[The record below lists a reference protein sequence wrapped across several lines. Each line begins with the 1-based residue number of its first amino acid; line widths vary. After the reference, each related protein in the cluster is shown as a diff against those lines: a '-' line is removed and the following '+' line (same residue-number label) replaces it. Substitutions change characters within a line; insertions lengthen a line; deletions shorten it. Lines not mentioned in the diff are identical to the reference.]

1 MEFIHIIMPLGDG
14 VSIEDIPQDVKEAA
28 KYSFEAWEKY
38 LEIEARRKIEEYE
51 RGMVKLTI
59 ETGSIYTPQNR
70 WGFNR
75 RYII

>member
-1 MEFIHIIMPLGDG
+1 MPLGDG
-14 VSIEDIPQDVKEAA
+14 ASIEDIPQDVKEAA

-51 RGMVKLTI
+51 REIVKLTI
-59 ETGSIYTPQNR
+59 ENESMYSPKIGE
-70 WGFNR
+70 GLNR